1 MEPLKNNEL
10 SNSLLKKISSPEA
23 LRTLSLEKLPIIA
36 KEIRELL
43 ISSLDQCGGHLG
55 ANLGVVELTIALHYI
70 FNTPK
75 DFLVFD
81 VGHQA
86 YPHKILTG
94 RQDRLHTIKQLQG
107 LAPFPSRDESPYDAF
122 GTGHSSTSIS
132 AALGLLLSQ
141 KSNMPK
147 PNAIA
152 IIGDG
157 ALTGGMAFEALNH
170 AGSLDT
176 DLIVILNDNDMSI
189 SKNVGALT
197 HYFGRILSSKIYSSL
212 KESGQ
217 RILANKPVLTRWV
230 ERTKRHVKGM
240 IVPGALF
247 EELGFHYT
255 GPIDGHNLND
265 LISTLREIKKR
276 KGPRLLHIITTKGKG
291 YHPAEKNPEQYHAV
305 SAGFHSKGSTMHSQH
320 HMTYSQVFGKWLCE
334 TAKYDNRLI
343 GITPAMCQG
352 SGMEKFAATYKDRFY
367 DVGIAEQHAV
377 TLAAGMACGGDKP
390 VVAIYSTFLQRA
402 YDQLIHDVALQNLD
416 VTFAIDRAGLVG
428 PDGPTHS
435 GNFDL
440 SFLRCIPNLVIMAP
454 ADENECY
461 QMLNTAYQ
469 YKGPS
474 AVRYPRGYQTE
485 NFKLIK
491 NSLTI
496 PIGQAKML
504 RKGKNIALLSFGR
517 MVKTALIVGDRF
529 DATVYNMRFIKPLDI
544 RTLKYIAETHH
555 LIVTLE
561 ENVIH
566 GGAGSAINEV
576 LSQKKSS
583 PSLLNLGLP
592 DQFIPHGTVT
602 KLLIQCGLDV
612 NGISH
617 AIHQKLKEI
626 FKN

>member
-1 MEPLKNNEL
+1 METIKNTEL
-10 SNSLLKKISSPEA
+10 GDSLLKKISSPEI
-23 LRTLSLEKLPIIA
+23 LRTLFPTELPIIA

-55 ANLGVVELTIALHYI
+55 ASLGVVELTIALHYI
-70 FNTPK
+70 FNTPT
-75 DFLVFD
+75 DFLVWD

-94 RQDRLHTIKQLQG
+94 RQGRLHTIKQLQG
-107 LAPFPSRDESPYDAF
+107 LAPFPSRDESPFDAF

-141 KSNMPK
+141 KDK
-147 PNAIA
+147 PHRPDAIA
-152 IIGDG
+152 VIGDG
-157 ALTGGMAFEALNH
+157 ALTGGIAFEALNH

-212 KESGQ
+212 KEGGQ

-240 IVPGALF
+240 IVPGAIF

-255 GPIDGHNLND
+255 GPIDGHNLTD
-265 LISTLREIKKR
+265 LTSTLREIKKR
-276 KGPRLLHIITTKGKG
+276 KGPRLLHVITTKGKG

-305 SAGFHSKGSTMHSQH
+305 SAGFHSNTSKKFNLP
-320 HMTYSQVFGKWLCE
+320 HMKYSQVFGEWLCA
-334 TAKYDNRLI
+334 TAEHDTRLI
-343 GITPAMCQG
+343 AITPAMCQG
-352 SGMEKFAATYKDRFY
+352 SGMENFSVNYKDRFY

-377 TLAAGMACGGDKP
+377 TLAAGMACGGNKP

-402 YDQLIHDVALQNLD
+402 YDQVIHDVALQNLD

-461 QMLNTAYQ
+461 QMLKTAYQ
-469 YKGPS
+469 YKGPA

-491 NSLTI
+491 NTSTL
-496 PIGQAKML
+496 PIGQAKLL
-504 RKGKNIALLSFGR
+504 RKGKNIALLAFGR
-517 MVKTALIVGDRF
+517 MVKTALMVGNKL

-544 RTLKYIAETHH
+544 RTLQDVAKTHR
-555 LIVTLE
+555 LIVTIE
-561 ENVIH
+561 ENTTQ
-566 GGAGSAINEV
+566 GGAGSAINEF
-576 LSQKKSS
+576 LLQAKNA
-583 PSLLNLGLP
+583 PFLLNLGLP
-592 DQFIPHGTVT
+592 DQFISHGTVA
-602 KLLIQCGLDV
+602 KLLAQCKLDV
-612 NGISH
+612 NGISN
-617 AIHQKLKEI
+617 AINKKLKELS
-626 FKN
+626 